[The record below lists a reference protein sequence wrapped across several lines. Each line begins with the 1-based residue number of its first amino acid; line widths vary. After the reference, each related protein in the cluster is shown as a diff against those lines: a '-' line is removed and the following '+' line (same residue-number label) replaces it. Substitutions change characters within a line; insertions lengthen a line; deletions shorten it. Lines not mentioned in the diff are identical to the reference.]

1 MKNRIYYKEL
11 ACYKKA
17 IEQGKELRH
26 RNGFFDIERLPA
38 NRMREEIKGFILE
51 RGNRVS
57 YSTML
62 HDKVQY
68 NQLISFL
75 EQADLKNTDSFL
87 DKPQK
92 KWVQLLKGWMLKN
105 GKPLTC
111 EHKNVYGTIS
121 AVDTELVRYFR
132 LLLQFLDPENQK
144 DEAEKDVWKLEAL
157 GIEIK
162 HNPIY
167 NIETID
173 FRKISQSDLKDECKK
188 AIYMNLQYEAVGTV
202 QTEMTVI
209 RKFSGYLKKEHPK
222 VQSGRDIDRD
232 ELEGFLISLMTSE
245 SSHRANST
253 YVLALRRL
261 LETIGKLYRYD
272 NLENLFINTDIP
284 PEIQPEFR
292 VYSDEEMK
300 RLNAN
305 ITKLDEQIARC
316 LVIHQM
322 LGTRISDTLTLRTDC
337 LYKENQQYMIEIHQ
351 VKTRTFK
358 KSISTELAEL
368 IQKSIE
374 YTKAKYGN
382 TEYVFVDGKNP
393 GRPLQY
399 ASIKFKVLD
408 MISKENLL
416 DDDGKR
422 FRFSSHLFRH
432 YYGVKLTE
440 MHLDDWTIARLLGHK
455 QLGSV
460 QHYRKMS
467 NQRVADE
474 TREVRQRMT
483 DIIYTI
489 LDGWGEEYEQ
499 IRQND

>member
-1 MKNRIYYKEL
+1 MENRIYYKEL
-11 ACYKKA
+11 ACYGKA
-17 IEQGKELRH
+17 IEQGKVLRH
-26 RNGFFDIERLPA
+26 RSGYFDFERLPV

-51 RGNRVS
+51 RGNRFS

-68 NQLISFL
+68 NQLINFL
-75 EQADLKNTDSFL
+75 GQVDLKNTDSFL
-87 DKPQK
+87 DKSQK
-92 KWVQLLKGWMLKN
+92 KWIQLLKGWMLKN

-121 AVDTELVRYFR
+121 VVDTELIRYFK
-132 LLLQFLDPENQK
+132 LLLQFLDPENQR
-144 DEAEKDVWKLEAL
+144 DEAEKDVWKLKAL

-162 HNPIY
+162 YNPIY
-167 NIETID
+167 NVETID
-173 FRKISQSDLKDECKK
+173 FRKISQPDLKDECKK

-202 QTEMTVI
+202 QAEMTVI
-209 RKFSGYLKKEHPK
+209 RKFSGYLRKEYPD
-222 VQSGRDIDRD
+222 VRSGKDIDRD
-232 ELEGFLISLMTSE
+232 VLEGFLISLMTSE

-261 LETIGKLYRYD
+261 LETMGKIYHYD

-300 RLNAN
+300 RLNAS
-305 ITKLDEQIARC
+305 ITKLDEQVARC
-316 LVIHQM
+316 LIIHQM

-358 KSISTELAEL
+358 KSISIELAEL

-374 YTKAKYGN
+374 YTEAKYGN
-382 TEYVFVDGKNP
+382 TEYIFADERNP
-393 GRPLQY
+393 SRPLQY
-399 ASIKFKVLD
+399 TSIKFKVLD

-416 DDDGKR
+416 DDAGKR
-422 FRFSSHLFRH
+422 FQFSSHLFRH

-467 NQRVADE
+467 NQRVANE

-499 IRQND
+499 IRQDG